1 VHLDGTSYAVTAL
14 PATRAAA
21 GGAAHDGD
29 VLSPMPGAIIS
40 LPAAAGAAVVRG
52 EVLVVV
58 EAMKMEHA
66 LAAPHDGRVDSV
78 AVRVGDQVS
87 VGQLLVSV
95 TRG

>member
-1 VHLDGTSYAVTAL
+1 VVGL
-14 PATRAAA
+14 PATRATA
-21 GGAAHDGD
+21 GAGAHDGD
-29 VLSPMPGAIIS
+29 VVSPMPGAIIS

-66 LAAPHDGRVDSV
+66 LTAPHDGVV
-78 AVRVGDQVS
+78 EAVPVRVGDQVA
-87 VGQLLVSV
+87 VGQVLVSV

>member
-1 VHLDGTSYAVTAL
+1 
-14 PATRAAA
+14 
-21 GGAAHDGD
+21 
-29 VLSPMPGAIIS
+29 
-40 LPAAAGAAVVRG
+40 
-52 EVLVVV
+52 VLVVV